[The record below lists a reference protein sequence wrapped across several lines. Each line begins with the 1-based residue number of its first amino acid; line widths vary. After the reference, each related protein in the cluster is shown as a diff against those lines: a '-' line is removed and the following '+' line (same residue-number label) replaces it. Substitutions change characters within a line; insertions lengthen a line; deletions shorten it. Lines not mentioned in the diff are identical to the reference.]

1 MTTEEP
7 YYTSTSIHRE
17 LLPSSLARSPP
28 GRSSTL
34 PPAPRSVKP
43 NNSRPRKPSVGQN
56 ARKGKHER
64 QKSKDHHR
72 RMSYDRKAYS
82 AEPQTA
88 AAILGKRWED
98 LIDAAASAT
107 EEDSRDLTPVSIQ
120 HRSFTQLT
128 PPDAP
133 VPLSFPSREQS
144 HFSTTLHS
152 IATPFIHSI
161 TIAKHTDT
169 AAARHVRPPA
179 VPFGRVVYRVGHVG
193 PKFPHALTRPVGLVP
208 VIPIPCPDLL
218 CRLWQAFDSKR
229 KLRMF

>member
-1 MTTEEP
+1 MTAEEP

-64 QKSKDHHR
+64 QKSKDHHHH

-107 EEDSRDLTPVSIQ
+107 EEDSRDLTPVSTQ
-120 HRSFTQLT
+120 RRSFTQLT
-128 PPDAP
+128 LPGPS
-133 VPLSFPSREQS
+133 VPLSFSSREQS

-152 IATPFIHSI
+152 LAAPLVHSI
-161 TIAKHTDT
+161 TIAKHTNTT
-169 AAARHVRPPA
+169 AA
-179 VPFGRVVYRVGHVG
+179 
-193 PKFPHALTRPVGLVP
+193 
-208 VIPIPCPDLL
+208 
-218 CRLWQAFDSKR
+218 
-229 KLRMF
+229 